1 PQSPSRWRA
10 MDSSGKPKNRRSAP
24 PVFDSSD
31 NHHPSRIEQIHSGHL
46 LQEEINRRR
55 QSPYGLVSGYRIG
68 GSPIVIFA
76 LSTGMRSKELRLCNR
91 DDLDDSGDVW
101 EAIVLHPKGEGK
113 YGWNRPVWVDPRCY
127 PFMRRYLKAREVY
140 LVKSNSYT
148 DALFPGGR
156 SDGGYMAGN
165 TARTDKDIVE
175 DEIGYHFDLRACR
188 RTYGQNLID
197 SGVPVNQVSKILG
210 HNNTATTEGYYCS
223 LDDRDALDQ
232 ISRHIS
238 NIGNDVA

>member
-1 PQSPSRWRA
+1 MRA
-10 MDSSGKPKNRRSAP
+10 YA
-24 PVFDSSD
+24 
-31 NHHPSRIEQIHSGHL
+31 
-46 LQEEINRRR
+46 
-55 QSPYGLVSGYRIG
+55 
-68 GSPIVIFA
+68 IVIFA